1 MKIYL
6 FYLKKDKSL
15 YAYTSSKAY
24 RDEFL
29 SQRNPN
35 CFTLKEVKLKGEEE
49 NIFVYT
55 YKLKQLAYYP
65 YQTGLGKDDY
75 VSIMA
80 TAEEEVKIDSEIKH
94 IEDDYDFVRSVMS
107 KTKLKSKY
115 VKSIKNIT
123 KIYSNDRITI
133 DVFSLFVDLFK
144 DTFIDTTNE

>member
-1 MKIYL
+1 MKLYL

-35 CFTLKEVKLKGEEE
+35 CFSLKEVKLKGEEG

-80 TAEEEVKIDSEIKH
+80 TTEEEIKIEK
-94 IEDDYDFVRSVMS
+94 
-107 KTKLKSKY
+107 
-115 VKSIKNIT
+115 
-123 KIYSNDRITI
+123 
-133 DVFSLFVDLFK
+133 
-144 DTFIDTTNE
+144 